1 MKTNK
6 SNRKEFSEEQKSEI
20 IRLRKEGKS
29 RDTIAHFLHVGKDRV
44 GRFCKQNNI
53 GMGKNQDFKGRP
65 WKYHSHTAEAQV
77 IVAEYPDFSLAACR
91 GESIDTF
98 FPKTLQA
105 TGGNK
110 AKIHY
115 HQMVK
120 RAIGFCEQCPIRESC
135 LEYAIQAEPHGIWG
149 GTTEEEREYIRL
161 KVGIRCEREVGNAT
175 RMVRRH
181 VQAFTYKNTLTTK
194 YDKNPFV
201 QERIA
206 KRA

>member
-29 RDTIAHFLHVGKDRV
+29 RDMIAHFLQVGKERV
-44 GRFCKQNNI
+44 SRFLKENNI
-53 GMGKNQDFKGRP
+53 GLGSKENFSRRP
-65 WKYHSHTAEAQV
+65 SQYHNHTAEAQQ
-77 IVAEYPDFSLAACR
+77 INTEYPDFSAAACR
-91 GESIDTF
+91 GESVSTF
-98 FPKTLQA
+98 FPPSA
-105 TGGNK
+105 NANGGTA
-110 AKIHY
+110 AKMKY
-115 HQMVK
+115 HFTVQ
-120 RAIGFCEQCPIRESC
+120 RAMSICEQCPIRESC

-201 QERIA
+201 QERLA